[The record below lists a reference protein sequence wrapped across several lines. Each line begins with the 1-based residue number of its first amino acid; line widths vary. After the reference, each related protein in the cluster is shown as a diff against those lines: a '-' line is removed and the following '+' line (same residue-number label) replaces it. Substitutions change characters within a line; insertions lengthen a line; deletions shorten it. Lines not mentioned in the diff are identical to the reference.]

1 MRDRLRQLLESTG
14 TEILAIRDGR
24 SRLKADGSPVTLAD
38 QLSHDR
44 IVADLAR
51 WSDVLV
57 VSEEADQLP
66 DTLLEEFWLLD
77 PLDGTKE
84 FVKESGEFT
93 INLALIRNARP
104 ILGIVHLPVT
114 RTTYWGDETGAYI
127 ARADEAFTPIRA
139 SSADGD
145 DLRSRPTR
153 VAVSRDHITE
163 GDEAIIARLGDVEW
177 IPAGSALKL
186 CLVAEGSADVYVRA
200 GNTMEWDTA
209 AAHAILLAAGGQL
222 RTLDGSELTYG
233 KPRFLNPGFVAATT
247 PTLLTR
253 AVTLPFTENREPGT
267 EN

>member
-24 SRLKADGSPVTLAD
+24 ARIKADGSPVTLAD

-44 IVADLAR
+44 ILADLAE

-57 VSEEADQLP
+57 VSEEAESLP
-66 DTLLEEFWLLD
+66 EVLPEEFWLLD

-114 RTTYWGDETGAYI
+114 RATYWGDDSGAFA

-139 SSADGD
+139 ASPQPVEQNEN
-145 DLRSRPTR
+145 LPVR
-153 VAVSRDHITE
+153 VAVSRDHITAH
-163 GDEAIIARLGDVEW
+163 DEAIIARLGEVDR

-209 AAHAILLAAGGQL
+209 AAHAVLVAAGGQI

-247 PTLLTR
+247 ASLLTR
-253 AVTLPFTENREPGT
+253 ALG
-267 EN
+267 